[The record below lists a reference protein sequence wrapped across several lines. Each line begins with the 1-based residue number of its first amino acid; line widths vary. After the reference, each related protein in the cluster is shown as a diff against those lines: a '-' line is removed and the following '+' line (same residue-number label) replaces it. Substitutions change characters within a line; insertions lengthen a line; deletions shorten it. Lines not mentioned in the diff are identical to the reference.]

1 MERRGNRHTA
11 RETEKESVRE
21 NKCCVKTDIGVCH
34 KTGCW
39 KNPLTSFWD
48 KLGRINIF
56 WETVLMEEGDRKDT
70 LRLNIL
76 RNMLGDN
83 WYDDM
88 SHILH
93 TLNTNTEIR
102 EH

>member
-1 MERRGNRHTA
+1 
-11 RETEKESVRE
+11 VRE
-21 NKCCVKTDIGVCH
+21 NKRCGKTDVGDRH

-48 KLGRINIF
+48 KLGKINIF
-56 WETVLMEEGDRKDT
+56 WETILMVERDRKDT

-76 RNMLGDN
+76 RDTLGDN
-83 WYDDM
+83 WYNDM

-93 TLNTNTEIR
+93 TYLKFK
-102 EH
+102 